1 MTDISLASLP
11 GCTCGRL
18 RKLSRA
24 VTQIYDRLLEP
35 SGLTI
40 QQFGMLAPL
49 NQRGDMSIGALA
61 DRLVNDATT
70 LTRSLRPL
78 ERDGYIKIATARDD
92 RRRRVVSITPK
103 GKKVF
108 LAALPMW
115 REAQEQVADTLG
127 DQLYEALNCSLADS
141 LKELRP

>member
-1 MTDISLASLP
+1 MVDKSLATLP

-18 RKLSRA
+18 RKLTRA
-24 VTQIYDRLLEP
+24 VTQIYDRHLEP

-49 NQRGDMSIGALA
+49 NTRGDMSIGALA
-61 DRLVNDATT
+61 DYLVNDATT

-78 ERDGYIKIATARDD
+78 ERDGLIKIATAKDD
-92 RRRRVVSITPK
+92 RRRRDVSITSK

-108 LAALPMW
+108 LGALPMW
-115 REAQEQVADTLG
+115 REAQKQVAEKLG
-127 DQLYEALNCSLADS
+127 DELYGALNCSLVDS
-141 LKELRP
+141 LQELRA